1 MLAEIAAYA
10 DRLVP
15 CTKVFGNNVEP
26 QKRVYLQV
34 TFFPEDKGA
43 FTEST
48 SLQTPL
54 LFFFLHTIK
63 QLSSGVKK
71 LWK

>member
-26 QKRVYLQV
+26 KKRVYLQV

-43 FTEST
+43 FTEATCKSPNT
-48 SLQTPL
+48 FT
-54 LFFFLHTIK
+54 FFLHTIK